1 MSNSLIKS
9 RVKSTQLLTI
19 PQVQSNIM
27 RKRNQIIL
35 AHLVVLQ
42 MMHLLRHLQIQEE
55 HLDQVQVVIHLEV
68 EQLLVL
74 LVAVELQ
81 LLDNLLL
88 LAQQLQNLQHLAVDQ
103 HLDQLVHWVVL
114 VALLLVLQ
122 AH

>member
-1 MSNSLIKS
+1 
-9 RVKSTQLLTI
+9 
-19 PQVQSNIM
+19 
-27 RKRNQIIL
+27 
-35 AHLVVLQ
+35 